1 MSPSLKQSIVYK
13 FPRVCFRDFFLFSV
27 EGVGGGGGLD
37 TVSCLTFTYTLR
49 LAITLP
55 NDPYNAFQMI
65 KQLAYIRTTKLTVI
79 CFLFS
84 KMLTFMLIHCN
95 NLKVSSQLNF
105 GRGLGQFS
113 LIQVIVLQR
122 F

>member
-1 MSPSLKQSIVYK
+1 MCVFVIFFFSLS
-13 FPRVCFRDFFLFSV
+13 R
-27 EGVGGGGGLD
+27 GWGGGLD
-37 TVSCLTFTYTLR
+37 SVSCLTFTYTLR

-105 GRGLGQFS
+105 GRGL
-113 LIQVIVLQR
+113 IQVIVLQR

>member
-1 MSPSLKQSIVYK
+1 MCVFVIFFFSLS
-13 FPRVCFRDFFLFSV
+13 R
-27 EGVGGGGGLD
+27 GWGGGGLD